1 MRSAEEGGADAEG
14 RHQFFNKPLVIKTAQ
29 NTPAE
34 VNNAASSVLRHPA
47 CLSITLFAKTQLTN
61 AQYYI
66 QQWWVIIGSCHED
79 IDTQFLC
86 CCWWWLCMMMMMMMM
101 IYIYIMMKCMFVSHE
116 KWSIPPGSFLWPPEL
131 PITTLYNSGLVLMV
145 LDWFFMVPFRFSVV

>member
-1 MRSAEEGGADAEG
+1 MMRSAEEGGADAEG

-34 VNNAASSVLRHPA
+34 VYNAASSFLRHPV

-66 QQWWVIIGSCHED
+66 RVRIGGGH
-79 IDTQFLC
+79 L
-86 CCWWWLCMMMMMMMM
+86 
-101 IYIYIMMKCMFVSHE
+101 
-116 KWSIPPGSFLWPPEL
+116 
-131 PITTLYNSGLVLMV
+131 
-145 LDWFFMVPFRFSVV
+145 VPFGTNIRLDYRLTRSKKY

>member
-1 MRSAEEGGADAEG
+1 MSFSHEAFSTKSSQSEEKVAMMRSAEEGGADAEG

-34 VNNAASSVLRHPA
+34 VYNAASSFLRHPV

-66 QQWWVIIGSCHED
+66 QQ
-79 IDTQFLC
+79 
-86 CCWWWLCMMMMMMMM
+86 
-101 IYIYIMMKCMFVSHE
+101 
-116 KWSIPPGSFLWPPEL
+116 
-131 PITTLYNSGLVLMV
+131 
-145 LDWFFMVPFRFSVV
+145 